1 MTKALA
7 QRSRATTRNP
17 YDKALTCARDIK
29 KSFFCQILRK
39 WHFPIISFPAQSGE
53 YFSHYQ
59 NSYM

>member
-39 WHFPIISFPAQSGE
+39 WHFPIISFPAQSG
-53 YFSHYQ
+53 
-59 NSYM
+59 